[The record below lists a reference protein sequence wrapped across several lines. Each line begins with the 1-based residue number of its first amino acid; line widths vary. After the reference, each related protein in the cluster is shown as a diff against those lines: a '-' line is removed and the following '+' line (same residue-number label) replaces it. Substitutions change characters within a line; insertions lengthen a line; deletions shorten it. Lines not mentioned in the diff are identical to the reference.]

1 MHGFDNESDAFDQ
14 CTTSIEQLE
23 EQKRKREQ
31 LIADLEYN
39 IPRGKGRP
47 RNKPYPE
54 NNPIMEPDEFSQ
66 NVRKLC
72 TLIPTMHKKK
82 EKPPKHA
89 FNKIEVSLLFHIDE
103 TESNDNG
110 LTNTGNVNKILKNLL
125 MYYLKTHHII

>member
-72 TLIPTMHKKK
+72 TLIHTMHKKK

-89 FNKIEVSLLFHIDE
+89 FIENEVSLLFHIDE